1 MTPIPMQTVLQNTAT
16 EVERLTRIAT
26 VLDEVVGDLIA
37 EAEPAQRDRFAVLQ
51 DVDLLRQSL
60 DCLAVLMRNLARCPD
75 QTGTVLPEKA
85 GSGVYLH
92 DLRMACLAPP
102 PHHGPGTRGDAG

>member
-1 MTPIPMQTVLQNTAT
+1 MTPIPMRTVLHNTST
-16 EVERLTRIAT
+16 EVERLARIAT

-37 EAEPAQRDRFAVLQ
+37 ETDPAQRDRLALLQ

-60 DCLAVLMRNLARCPD
+60 DCLGVLMRNLADCPD

-85 GSGVYLH
+85 GTGVYLH

-102 PHHGPGTRGDAG
+102 LHHGPGAARAG